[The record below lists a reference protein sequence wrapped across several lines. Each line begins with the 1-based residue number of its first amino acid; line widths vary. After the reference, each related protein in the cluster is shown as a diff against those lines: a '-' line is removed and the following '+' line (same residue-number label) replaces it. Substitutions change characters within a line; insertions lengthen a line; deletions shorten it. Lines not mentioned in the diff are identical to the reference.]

1 MKIGADNDA
10 DPGWTFDAPGRGVNV
25 AFPNARPAATAWWR
39 NSLPLLR
46 DEMRGKVVGDGQD
59 QVDEDC
65 LLRLV
70 GRQR

>member
-1 MKIGADNDA
+1 MQQYR
-10 DPGWTFDAPGRGVNV
+10 GRGVNV

-39 NSLPLLR
+39 NSLSLRR
-46 DEMRGKVVGDGQD
+46 DEMSGEVVADGQD
-59 QVDEDC
+59 QVDEDF